1 MKSRGQQIRV
11 WLGRNAPRLVRLTL
25 VTTLA
30 ALALG
35 AGMLWATYRTLGSDL
50 PSLTALEDARPV
62 GGTLVLSAAGD
73 TLHSFYREKRVNV
86 RLDDVPD
93 ELKVAVLSV
102 EDWRFYSHW
111 GIDLWSLARAILAN
125 LRHGWG
131 EQGASTLTQQLA
143 RNLIL
148 ESHEQTLTRKVREA
162 MLTLRIERTYTKDE
176 IFRMYL
182 NEIYFGEGAHGIE
195 AAARTYFGKSVR
207 DLTLV
212 ESATLAGLPKNPSN
226 YSPLRNPERAV
237 QRRNLVLRTMRDHG
251 LVASADFDSLVQT
264 PLETRPPGS
273 DDPVGAYFVEEVR
286 KYLEAE
292 YGVDELYSGELRVY
306 TTLDLELQRSAE
318 AAVEARIREL
328 ERTRQLPFARDTL
341 ASVSEEEPQ
350 YLQGA
355 AVALDPRTGRILAM
369 VGGRS
374 FSESRFNRAVQ
385 ARRQPGSCFKPIV
398 YTAAIQAGSRPSDII
413 LDTPLV
419 MEMGGGRGLWKPQNY
434 EKTFNGP
441 VSLRYALARSLNIP
455 AIKLQAQ
462 IGTEKVMQAAHRMGI
477 RSRLEPV
484 LSLALGTSE
493 TTLLELTSAFATLA
507 NGGIYSRPWY
517 IEKIEDRFGKVL
529 ERAQPYHEEAL
540 SPQVAYI
547 VTHMLQSV
555 VDWGT
560 GRNARVLYGL
570 TIPAA
575 GKTGTT
581 DDTADGWFVGFTPDL
596 VVGVWG
602 GYDERRSIGLPG
614 ALIGLPPWAD
624 IMRGHYATRTAQAFN
639 EPGGILSE
647 SVCTDSGKLATP
659 HCPNVQSELFT
670 KQSRP
675 RRECD
680 LHTLRA
686 LDYESDGAFTGFEDT
701 EPRAPQP
708 RDRPPG

>member
-1 MKSRGQQIRV
+1 
-11 WLGRNAPRLVRLTL
+11 
-25 VTTLA
+25 
-30 ALALG
+30 
-35 AGMLWATYRTLGSDL
+35 
-50 PSLTALEDARPV
+50 
-62 GGTLVLSAAGD
+62 
-73 TLHSFYREKRVNV
+73 
-86 RLDDVPD
+86 
-93 ELKVAVLSV
+93 
-102 EDWRFYSHW
+102 
-111 GIDLWSLARAILAN
+111 
-125 LRHGWG
+125 
-131 EQGASTLTQQLA
+131 
-143 RNLIL
+143 
-148 ESHEQTLTRKVREA
+148 
-162 MLTLRIERTYTKDE
+162 
-176 IFRMYL
+176 
-182 NEIYFGEGAHGIE
+182 
-195 AAARTYFGKSVR
+195 
-207 DLTLV
+207 
-212 ESATLAGLPKNPSN
+212 
-226 YSPLRNPERAV
+226 
-237 QRRNLVLRTMRDHG
+237 
-251 LVASADFDSLVQT
+251 
-264 PLETRPPGS
+264 
-273 DDPVGAYFVEEVR
+273 
-286 KYLEAE
+286 
-292 YGVDELYSGELRVY
+292 
-306 TTLDLELQRSAE
+306 
-318 AAVEARIREL
+318 
-328 ERTRQLPFARDTL
+328 
-341 ASVSEEEPQ
+341 
-350 YLQGA
+350 
-355 AVALDPRTGRILAM
+355 M

-385 ARRQPGSCFKPIV
+385 AHRQPGSCFKPIV
-398 YTAAIQAGSRPSDII
+398 YTAAIDAGSRPSDII

-462 IGTEKVMQAAHRMGI
+462 IGTEKVMQTAHRMGI

-507 NGGIYSRPWY
+507 NGGVYSRPWY
-517 IEKIEDRFGKVL
+517 IERIEDRFGKIL

-540 SPQVAYI
+540 APQVAYI

-570 TIPAA
+570 SIPAA

-624 IMRGHYATRTAQAFN
+624 IMREHYATRTAQAFN

-686 LDYESDGAFTGFEDT
+686 LDYESDGALTGLEDAAPQT
-701 EPRAPQP
+701 PQP
-708 RDRPPG
+708 RDRPPR